1 MSVSAIPGSA
11 MRVGRYEVL
20 RKIAVGEMAEL
31 VLARLVGIADFRKL
45 VVLKWIRSDLAE
57 LERVQA
63 LFAREARIAARLDH
77 PNIVHTVDFGLAQ
90 GRQFVAMEYVHG
102 ESLASL
108 LARTGT
114 LPLDGAVR
122 LIAEL
127 LGALDY
133 AHTRADDDGSSLGIV
148 HRDVCPTTVVVGYEG
163 HVVLVDFAIARAAAW
178 EDLTYTGEVRG
189 KIDYAAPEQ
198 ARGDALDGRADV
210 YSAGVLLSRLVD
222 AHGRSAVASIVERAT
237 AADRTQRFAT
247 AAAMRDALLAL
258 ARERGLDMSPAPLA
272 HLMRDAF
279 GVRPHPSAAP
289 ESWFAGLQAAARMPA
304 AAPAPVRRSS
314 RRVVLAAGLTVALA
328 LAVALVMIIRRDPAP
343 TDDDAP
349 AARADAPP
357 PFAATTD
364 AIPTTATPAPTTSG
378 NAAIAEPTAP
388 PGTARPTAR
397 EAKPAPRTRTRRTTT
412 RRTPRDPDDL
422 LPTREVR

>member
-1 MSVSAIPGSA
+1 

-31 VLARLVGIADFRKL
+31 VLARLVGLADFRKL

-102 ESLASL
+102 ETLASTL
-108 LARTGT
+108 SRTGT
-114 LPLDGAVR
+114 LPLECAVR
-122 LIAEL
+122 LVVEL

-148 HRDVCPTTVVVGYEG
+148 HRDVCPTTVVITYEG

-189 KIDYAAPEQ
+189 KVDYAAPEQ
-198 ARGDALDGRADV
+198 ARGDAIDGRADV
-210 YSAGVLLSRLVD
+210 YSAGVLLGRIVD
-222 AHGRSAVASIVERAT
+222 TRNHAAVASIVERAT
-237 AADRTQRFAT
+237 ATDRAQRFAT
-247 AAAMRDALLAL
+247 AGAMRDALLAL
-258 ARERGLDMSPAPLA
+258 ARERGLEMSSAPLA
-272 HLMRDAF
+272 RVMRDAF

-289 ESWFAGLQAAARMPA
+289 ESWFAGLQAAARMPPV
-304 AAPAPVRRSS
+304 PAPPRPRRSP
-314 RRVVLAAGLTVALA
+314 RRLALAGGVGLALVGAVVLALA
-328 LAVALVMIIRRDPAP
+328 LRRDAAP
-343 TDDDAP
+343 DDT
-349 AARADAPP
+349 PP
-357 PFAATTD
+357 PASE
-364 AIPTTATPAPTTSG
+364 PTTPPIPATVTPAPTAS
-378 NAAIAEPTAP
+378 AAIAEPA
-388 PGTARPTAR
+388 ARPAAAPTTAR
-397 EAKPAPRTRTRRTTT
+397 EPKPAPRTRTRRTTP
-412 RRTPRDPDDL
+412 RRAPRDPDAL